1 MKIIKEFQGEYRWL
15 SNFWPARVVFDGI
28 RFTSVETAYVAAKT
42 EDREERK
49 RISKM
54 SPGDAKRY
62 GKTIEPV
69 GWEGRKFEVMLEL
82 LRLKFSSQN
91 PVLRNKLI
99 ATKNTLLE
107 EGNRWNDIV
116 WGVSLHNGVGANHLG
131 RLLMQVRSEI
141 QKGKA

>member
-15 SNFWPARVVFDGI
+15 SNFWPARVTFDGI
-28 RFTSVETAYVAAKT
+28 QFTSVETAYVAAKT
-42 EDREERK
+42 KDREERK

-69 GWEGRKFEVMLEL
+69 GWAGRKFEVMLEL
-82 LRLKFSSQN
+82 LRLKFSLQN

-107 EGNRWNDIV
+107 EGNRWNDVV